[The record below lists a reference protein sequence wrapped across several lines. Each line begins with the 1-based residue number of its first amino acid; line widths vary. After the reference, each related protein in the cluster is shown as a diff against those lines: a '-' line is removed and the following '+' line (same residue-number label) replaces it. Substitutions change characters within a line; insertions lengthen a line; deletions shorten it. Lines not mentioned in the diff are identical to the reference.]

1 VIFAELQYDVPYAEV
16 HAPLVALL
24 RAHFPHVRA
33 GLQGDSWIWVQ
44 DDAAVAE
51 AEAEAEEQAIGG
63 GSGGRGALVAVDT
76 FTAARHEVKS
86 AAPSALV
93 TRVIAVLAQA
103 FDIRVLPSPVL
114 EAHDDEACGGSAEAA
129 DAAAAG
135 LRSRGADA

>member
-1 VIFAELQYDVPYAEV
+1 VIFAELQYDAPYAEV
-16 HAPLVALL
+16 HDRLVALL
-24 RAHFPHVRA
+24 GAHFPHVRA

-44 DDAAVAE
+44 DDAAVPE
-51 AEAEAEEQAIGG
+51 AGADRQAINGGSG

-103 FDIRVLPSPVL
+103 FDVRVLSSPVL
-114 EAHDDEACGGSAEAA
+114 EAHDDEACGGPAE
-129 DAAAAG
+129 AAAG